1 MKKTLR
7 QSGVVLGTFEA
18 DADGDAGAA
27 FTRASAIDARL
38 AAIQA
43 ERAKILRDPNLIDA
57 AERQAALAKLAAAEH
72 ERLTEDAVFLAGARA
87 RAAAWRTEMLEGSP
101 GDDATVA
108 RQMEI
113 RRQFGALAEG
123 KRADV
128 LTKALDRKSPRD
140 LGLLRALI
148 ADELTNEGLAGT
160 LAAYRAPIER
170 LVLELADPEGLTA
183 WEKTNAQLDEFAS
196 AQALAL
202 RYVAEEPHLTPHER
216 ERRAAD
222 EAAAKGFI
230 FNDRT

>member
-1 MKKTLR
+1 MNKTLR
-7 QSGVVLGTFEA
+7 QSGLVLGTFEA

-27 FTRASAIDARL
+27 FQRAVAIDARL
-38 AAIQA
+38 EQHQAA
-43 ERAKILRDPNLIDA
+43 RAGVLRDPNLIDA

-87 RAAAWRTEMLEGSP
+87 RAAAWRQEMLEGSP
-101 GDDATVA
+101 GDDASA
-108 RQMEI
+108 AHRAEL

-128 LTKALDRKSPRD
+128 LTKALDRRSPRD
-140 LGLLRALI
+140 LGLLRALV

-170 LVLELADPEGLTA
+170 LVLELADPDGYAA
-183 WEKTNAQLDEFAS
+183 WHKTTAQLDEFAS

-202 RYVAEEPHLTPHER
+202 RYVSEEPHLTPHER